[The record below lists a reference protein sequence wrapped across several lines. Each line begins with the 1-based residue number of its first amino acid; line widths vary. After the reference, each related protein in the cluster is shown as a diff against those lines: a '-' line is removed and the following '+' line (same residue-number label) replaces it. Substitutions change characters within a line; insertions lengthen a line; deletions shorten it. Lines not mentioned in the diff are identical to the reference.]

1 METLTHSTLAMLAVI
16 NPFVCGAMLLQ
27 AELGKDKKSRII
39 AGVKAMLVVLVI
51 LLTAAIAGRY
61 ILSAFGISMDAFK
74 VVGGIILAYIGFT
87 MFSTHK
93 SENSQNAN
101 QDNLTKLI
109 MFAASPGT
117 ISMVITLA
125 VVHNKEGLPVLA
137 MAGSTLAVA
146 LTIVIIITMLL
157 LKKKTSTGDQGIMS
171 KFMGLIIVAIGLQ
184 FMLDG
189 IKHFFGV

>member
-1 METLTHSTLAMLAVI
+1 METITHSTLAMLAVI

-27 AELGKDKKSRII
+27 IERGKDKKDSII
-39 AGVKAMLVVLVI
+39 AGVKAMIIVLII
-51 LLTAAIAGRY
+51 LLVSALAGKY

-74 VVGGIILAYIGFT
+74 VVGGIILTYIGFN
-87 MFSTHK
+87 MFSVPKTNNNPDV
-93 SENSQNAN
+93 SSGI
-101 QDNLTKLI
+101 TKLV

-125 VVHNKEGLPVLA
+125 IVHNKDGLPVSA

-146 LTIVIIITMLL
+146 LTIVIIILMLL
-157 LKKKTSTGDQGIMS
+157 LKKKKSTGGQGMMS
-171 KFMGLIIVAIGLQ
+171 KFMGLIIVAMGLQ

-189 IKHFFGV
+189 IKHFFGL